1 MRSMAYQT
9 WKFWFWDM
17 GCSNVFLLLQPLS
30 LPQFFSFGLAFLLQC
45 SSNGCFLRGFIGMS
59 PNPVLLQAL
68 QAWVHLGIY
77 FTTAVSMI
85 AAETCCWG
93 RIHVVGRVWE
103 A

>member
-1 MRSMAYQT
+1 M
-9 WKFWFWDM
+9 
-17 GCSNVFLLLQPLS
+17 
-30 LPQFFSFGLAFLLQC
+30 
-45 SSNGCFLRGFIGMS
+45 GMS
-59 PNPVLLQAL
+59 LDPVLLQAL
-68 QAWVHLGIY
+68 QAWVRLGIY